1 MTGPVLAFDTST
13 GATAAAVLVDG
24 VPFERREEAVVG
36 ARPLHSPDL
45 LRLASE
51 ALGQAGVSLGD
62 IRTVAVG
69 TGPGSFTGLRVGL
82 AAALGLSRGLG
93 LEQVG
98 VCSLRA
104 LIAGAVDPGRTVVGL
119 IDARRGELFAS
130 VRLAGD
136 EPGDPFTV
144 PVGEV
149 ARILGPD
156 VLCVGDGAILA
167 RAGIEASGGE
177 VPPDHDRRHLV
188 LAAEIAVLAQSPDS
202 KGGSVAPRYVRAPDT
217 VPKAER

>member
-1 MTGPVLAFDTST
+1 MIDPVLAFDTST

-36 ARPLHSPDL
+36 SRPRHSPDL

-51 ALGQAGVSLGD
+51 ALERAEVTLGE

-93 LEQVG
+93 LEPVG

-104 LIAGAVDPGRTVVGL
+104 LIAGAGDPGRTVVGL

-130 VRLAGD
+130 VRPPGK
-136 EPGDPFTV
+136 ESGDPFTV
-144 PVGEV
+144 PVDDV
-149 ARILGPD
+149 SRIGGPG
-156 VLCVGDGAILA
+156 VLCVGDGAVAA
-167 RAGIEASGGE
+167 RAGIEAAGGE
-177 VPPDHDRRHLV
+177 VPPDHDPRHLV
-188 LAAEIAVLAQSPDS
+188 LAAEIAALANSPDS
-202 KGGSVAPRYVRAPDT
+202 KGGDVLPRYVRPPDA